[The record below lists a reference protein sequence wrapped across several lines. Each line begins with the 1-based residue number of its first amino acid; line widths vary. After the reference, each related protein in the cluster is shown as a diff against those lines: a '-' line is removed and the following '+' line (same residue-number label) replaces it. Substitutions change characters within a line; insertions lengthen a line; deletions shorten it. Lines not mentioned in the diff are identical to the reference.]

1 MKSMDSASR
10 VNGCVAQLMRYDD
23 LLDYFRQITVDRDGP
38 NALAF
43 HVKPLDSALM
53 LSHWLKQEDDA
64 HGFTQLKRIGLIILL
79 FEHMDRFTNIGV
91 CHISTLL

>member
-1 MKSMDSASR
+1 MKSMDTASS

-23 LLDYFRQITVDRDGP
+23 LLDYFRQITIDRDGP

-53 LSHWLKQEDDA
+53 LSHMFNAETFPLTMK
-64 HGFTQLKRIGLIILL
+64 L
-79 FEHMDRFTNIGV
+79 F
-91 CHISTLL
+91 SAQ